1 VTQMSRLRRGADSE
15 GVLVAEGDLMLGAY
29 VPGPSRIDALVEQIE
44 AMLSLGPVIRT

>member
-1 VTQMSRLRRGADSE
+1 MSRLRRGADSD
-15 GVLVAEGDLMLGAY
+15 GVLVAERDLMLGAC